1 MWVRNY
7 SSSREATKFTARGST
22 KTPTAI
28 PAGTEGSAAS
38 AASAAMNKLA
48 APKLSPEC
56 VVPKPTM
63 LDNGKSNSPNPIMA
77 IERSALAR
85 LSTSHYLSLAGLES
99 IRMCNRGHQKG
110 GSILEHFMTRNR

>member
-1 MWVRNY
+1 VRNY
-7 SSSREATKFTARGST
+7 SSFREATKLTARGSM
-22 KTPTAI
+22 KTRTAI
-28 PAGTEGSAAS
+28 PAGTEGS